1 MSKQVNLSA
10 SERSSEGK
18 SSNRNLRRSGFIP
31 GVVYGGKEEPKKI
44 SIMEKDIVKASEVAG
59 FATQILRIS
68 IEGKEVEV
76 VIKEIQRHPAT
87 SRVLHADF
95 MRVDPDS
102 KITLVVPIRTLN
114 DENCVGVKASGG
126 QVNHLINDVEISCL
140 ASNLPE
146 QLEIDV
152 LELDIGDTVSLSEI
166 KLPEGVEITLLAQ
179 AEDRDQAVVSI
190 TEAREMIIEEEVEP
204 EGEELER
211 EESEEEKEGE
221 EGEEGETEDTLEG
234 QDSPS
239 ESEESNSSKKGQK
252 E

>member
-1 MSKQVNLSA
+1 MSEQVNLSA

-190 TEAREMIIEEEVEP
+190 TEAREMIIEEEEVEL
-204 EGEELER
+204 EGEELEGEER
-211 EESEEEKEGE
+211 EERE
-221 EGEEGETEDTLEG
+221 EGKEGETEDTPEG

-239 ESEESNSSKKGQK
+239 ESEESDSSKKGQK

>member
-1 MSKQVNLSA
+1 MSEQVNLSA
-10 SERSSEGK
+10 AERNSEGK

-68 IEGKEVEV
+68 IEGKEVDV

-190 TEAREMIIEEEVEP
+190 TEAREMIIEEEEVEL
-204 EGEELER
+204 EGEEL
-211 EESEEEKEGE
+211 EGE
-221 EGEEGETEDTLEG
+221 EGEEGEDGEDGEAEDTPEG
-234 QDSPS
+234 QDTPS
-239 ESEESNSSKKGQK
+239 ESEDSDSSKKGQK

>member
-1 MSKQVNLSA
+1 MSEQVNLSA
-10 SERSSEGK
+10 AERSSEGK

-68 IEGKEVEV
+68 IEGKEVDV

-190 TEAREMIIEEEVEP
+190 TEAREMIIEEEEVEL
-204 EGEELER
+204 EGEELEG
-211 EESEEEKEGE
+211 EEGEEEGE
-221 EGEEGETEDTLEG
+221 EGEEGETEDTPEG

-239 ESEESNSSKKGQK
+239 ESEESDSSKKGQK

>member
-1 MSKQVNLSA
+1 MSEQVNLSA
-10 SERSSEGK
+10 AERSSEGK

-68 IEGKEVEV
+68 IEGKEVDV

-190 TEAREMIIEEEVEP
+190 TEAREMIIEEEEVEL
-204 EGEELER
+204 EGEELEG
-211 EESEEEKEGE
+211 EEGKEG
-221 EGEEGETEDTLEG
+221 EGEEGETEDTPEG

-239 ESEESNSSKKGQK
+239 ESEESDSSKKGQK

>member
-1 MSKQVNLSA
+1 MSEQVNLSA
-10 SERSSEGK
+10 SERSSGGK

-190 TEAREMIIEEEVEP
+190 TEAREMIIEEEEVEL
-204 EGEELER
+204 EGEELEGEER
-211 EESEEEKEGE
+211 EERE
-221 EGEEGETEDTLEG
+221 EGKEGETEDTPEG

-239 ESEESNSSKKGQK
+239 ESEESDSSKKGQK

>member
-1 MSKQVNLSA
+1 MSEQVNLSA
-10 SERSSEGK
+10 AERSSEGK

-68 IEGKEVEV
+68 IEGKEVDV

-190 TEAREMIIEEEVEP
+190 TEAREMIIEEEEVELD
-204 EGEELER
+204 GEELEG
-211 EESEEEKEGE
+211 EDGE
-221 EGEEGETEDTLEG
+221 EGEEGEEEKTEDTPEG

-239 ESEESNSSKKGQK
+239 ESEESDSSKKGQK

>member
-1 MSKQVNLSA
+1 MSEQVNLSA

-114 DENCVGVKASGG
+114 DENCIGVKASGG

-190 TEAREMIIEEEVEP
+190 TEAREMIIEEEVEL

-211 EESEEEKEGE
+211 EEREEEKEGE